1 MAAGYGVNSYSFALI
16 ALRGEIPDLLSI
28 TLANVLLVAGYAFYA
43 LGLQRFLQQRLNW
56 LAIWA
61 PVILIG
67 ASYPFVSSIEY
78 RIVITGLVNV
88 YQVALLLRLVLRSS
102 ARLAGRGKYILM
114 TAFVLGI
121 ATALSRPLAI
131 GLGLLEI
138 DSITS
143 PGSYQTLTF
152 LPILLLNVAVAL
164 GVVLMQKEHA
174 EAATSFMARSDDLTG
189 LPNRRSIYECINQV
203 MLDNERKRVFGALL
217 LIDLNNFK
225 TVNDQYGHA
234 IGDELLRQAAGRI
247 KSCVGERDIA
257 ARLGGD
263 EFVVLLTDLGA
274 QRETAINAAHEHAAC
289 IQQTLDQP
297 YRLKP
302 ELEHRSS
309 GSIGIA
315 IFEPGARDREALLR
329 EADQAMYH
337 AKNARRL
344 STTTTPAPHP
354 AASE

>member
-1 MAAGYGVNSYSFALI
+1 MTDITTLFIAIILIGVVITVILTVVGTGHDSSLLYWAAGYGANSYSFALI

-43 LGLQRFLQQRLNW
+43 LGLQRFLQQRLHW

-67 ASYPFVSSIEY
+67 LSYPFISSIEY

-88 YQVALLLRLVLRSS
+88 YQVALLLRLVLHSS

-174 EAATSFMARSDDLTG
+174 EATTSFMARSDDLTG
-189 LPNRRSIYECINQV
+189 LPNRRSI
-203 MLDNERKRVFGALL
+203 L
-217 LIDLNNFK
+217 
-225 TVNDQYGHA
+225 
-234 IGDELLRQAAGRI
+234 
-247 KSCVGERDIA
+247 
-257 ARLGGD
+257 
-263 EFVVLLTDLGA
+263 
-274 QRETAINAAHEHAAC
+274 
-289 IQQTLDQP
+289 
-297 YRLKP
+297 
-302 ELEHRSS
+302 
-309 GSIGIA
+309 
-315 IFEPGARDREALLR
+315 
-329 EADQAMYH
+329 
-337 AKNARRL
+337 
-344 STTTTPAPHP
+344 
-354 AASE
+354 